1 MKQEINMNWIEDMA
15 FRTELNGHE
24 LILDANGKVGGK
36 DRGPRPKPL
45 MMVALAGCTG
55 MDVISILKKMRVA
68 VDSFDIKIE
77 GELMDEQPGK
87 YTRMKIIYSFTG
99 ENLPEDKVNKAVT
112 LSQDRY
118 CGVSANYR
126 DSMELGYEIRIN
138 EGVISS

>member
-1 MKQEINMNWIEDMA
+1 MKQEIIVNWMEDMA
-15 FRTELNGHE
+15 FKTEVNGHE
-24 LILDANGKVGGK
+24 LILDANEKVGGK
-36 DRGPRPKPL
+36 DRGPRPKPM

-55 MDVISILKKMRVA
+55 MDVISILKKMRVE

-77 GELMDEQPGK
+77 ADLMDEQPGK
-87 YTRMKIIYSFTG
+87 YTSMKIIYSFTG
-99 ENLPEDKVNKAVT
+99 ENLPEDKINKAVT

-126 DSMELGYEIRIN
+126 DSMDLGYEIRIN